1 MLRSLLL
8 TTATLIALPAHAEEK
23 PVAAP
28 AGDATA
34 DAPAAAAQDH
44 DQPAQ
49 EVVITGTRARATAD
63 VLGGTAVL
71 TAEELTRDLR
81 PTIGETLASQPGV
94 SATSFG
100 PNASRPVLRG
110 FTGDRARLLIDGI
123 GSIDVSNTSADH
135 AAVINPLTA
144 DRIEVLR
151 GPSALL
157 FSPSSIGG
165 VVNVIDSRIPRRMA
179 ESPLHFDGIASYG
192 SAADE
197 RAVSGVVDVP
207 VAGKLVVHADGS
219 YTKTGD
225 LRSGGYVLTPALRA
239 QAAASADPGIQAL
252 ADLKGKIPNT
262 AARTWDIAGGA
273 AIVDDRGSL
282 GFSVSRY
289 DSLYG
294 VPIRY
299 SLDPAIEAEAV
310 RLHAE
315 QTRFDIRGDILT
327 ETAGI
332 PQIRMRLAAAD
343 YRHSEIEDTGEVG
356 TTFYSQGFEG
366 RLELVQETHGEWEG
380 VTGGQFSTRN
390 TRIVG
395 EEKFL
400 PRTESNQ
407 YGLFTLQSLDFGK
420 LKAEAAL
427 RYERS
432 DLTAQADADIGNP
445 RTDRSFDSLSASLG
459 ASYALADHLR
469 LGINVSRSERA
480 PTQEELFANGPHAG
494 TQAFEIGNPDFTTEK
509 AWGVEGT
516 LKGSGDGWSL
526 SAAAYYNWFTDYIYD
541 APTGAVQDDLPVF
554 QYNQADARYYGFEV
568 EGSAR
573 LAQLG
578 KFAINAD
585 ALADYVHAELVD
597 QGPVPRIPPLRLMGG
612 LEAQT
617 DALTGRVEVEH
628 SFAQDRITAFET
640 PTHGFT
646 LVNASVSWKPF
657 GADSH
662 TSLTL
667 SANNLFDV
675 EARRHTSVLKDYAP
689 LAGRDLRATLRVQL

>member
-1 MLRSLLL
+1 MLRTVLL
-8 TTATLIALPAHAEEK
+8 ASAALITFPAHAEER
-23 PVAAP
+23 AP
-28 AGDATA
+28 
-34 DAPAAAAQDH
+34 APAAAAPAEPQQQGH

-71 TAEELTRDLR
+71 TNEELSRERRT
-81 PTIGETLASQPGV
+81 TIGETLASQPGV

-110 FTGDRARLLIDGI
+110 FTGDRARLLIDGV

-135 AAVINPLTA
+135 AAIINPLTA
-144 DRIEVLR
+144 ERIEVLR
-151 GPSALL
+151 GPAALL

-165 VVNVIDSRIPRRMA
+165 VVNVIDSRIPRRMV
-179 ESPLHFDGIASYG
+179 ESPLHADGIATYG

-225 LRSGGYVLTPALRA
+225 LRSGGHVLTPALRA
-239 QAAASADPGIQAL
+239 QAAASADPEIQEL
-252 ADLKGKIPNT
+252 ADLKGEIPNT
-262 AARTWDIAGGA
+262 AARTWDVAGGA

-299 SLDPAIEAEAV
+299 SLDPAVEAEAV
-310 RLHAE
+310 RLHAK
-315 QTRFDIRGDILT
+315 QTRLDVRGDVTT
-327 ETAGI
+327 EKAGI
-332 PQIRMRLAAAD
+332 HQIRLRLAAAD
-343 YRHSEIEDTGEVG
+343 YHHSEIEDTGEVG
-356 TTFYSQGFEG
+356 TTFYSQGLEG
-366 RLELVQETHGEWEG
+366 RLELVQETHGKWEG

-400 PRTESNQ
+400 PRVESNQ
-407 YGLFTLQSLDFGK
+407 FGLFTLQSLDFGA
-420 LKAEAAL
+420 LKAEAAV
-427 RYERS
+427 RYEHN

-445 RTDRSFDSLSASLG
+445 AYSRDFDSLSASLG
-459 ASYALADHLR
+459 ASYALADRLR

-526 SAAAYYNWFTDYIYD
+526 SAAAYYNWFSDYIYD
-541 APTGAVQDDLPVF
+541 APNGDVEDDLPVF

-568 EGSAR
+568 EGSVR

-578 KFAINAD
+578 GFAINAD
-585 ALADYVHAELVD
+585 ALADYVHAEIVD
-597 QGPVPRIPPLRLMGG
+597 QGPVPRIPPLRLLGG
-612 LEAQT
+612 LEAQS
-617 DALTGRVEVEH
+617 DALNARVEIEH
-628 SFAQDRITAFET
+628 SFEQDRVTAFET
-640 PTHGFT
+640 PTSGFT
-646 LVNASVSWKPF
+646 LVNASIAWKPW
-657 GADSH
+657 GAESN
-662 TSLTL
+662 TSLAL
-667 SANNLFDV
+667 SANNIFDV

-689 LAGRDLRATLRVQL
+689 LAGRDIRATLRVQL